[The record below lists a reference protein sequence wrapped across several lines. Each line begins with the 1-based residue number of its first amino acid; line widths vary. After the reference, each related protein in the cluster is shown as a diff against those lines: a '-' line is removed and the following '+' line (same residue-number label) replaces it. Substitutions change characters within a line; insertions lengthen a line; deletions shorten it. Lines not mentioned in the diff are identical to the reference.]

1 MLLAAESHER
11 LERFFREHFGDSG
24 LRLPPLFFYRSRL
37 LLWLGRPFHLGAIT
51 FGRRIFVLPEYV
63 KRDMLGRL
71 SIRGSIAAH
80 EATHVLQYE
89 REGWVRFFTL
99 YLRGYWRALRA
110 QGRVSGA
117 AHMAAYLA
125 IREEQEAHE
134 AEEAYASRYERWKKE
149 KQDVLVNSDSNAKD
163 AKYIAKE

>member
-1 MLLAAESHER
+1 MLLAAESQER
-11 LERFFREHFGDSG
+11 LERFLREHFGDPA
-24 LRLPPLFFYRSRL
+24 LRLPPLLFYDSRI

-63 KRDMLGRL
+63 ERDAEGRL
-71 SIRGSIAAH
+71 TISGSIAAH

-89 REGWVRFFTL
+89 RAGWVGFFSL

-110 QGRVSGA
+110 QERFGGA

-125 IREEQEAHE
+125 IEEEREARE
-134 AEEAYASRYERWKKE
+134 AEEAYARRSSERLKALAEEGGK
-149 KQDVLVNSDSNAKD
+149 
-163 AKYIAKE
+163 